1 MGKLSRI
8 VRTLVKEIRKP
19 DSFGKGEEFEQYVRD
34 YVFPKDRFD
43 LVRRSHDFSDNEDDY
58 IESTLMPDFTFRDK
72 ANGKEFHVEVKN
84 RSDYW
89 KGAVEWCKQYQLK
102 RYKAV
107 DKQLRVLIALGVGGT
122 TDYPEEI
129 FLFPV
134 KGVKYPKLFASVLE
148 QYRFYVDKPVFSKY
162 LWGLLK

>member
-8 VRTLVKEIRKP
+8 VRAVVNEIRKP
-19 DSFGKGEEFEQYVRD
+19 DSFGKGEDFEQYVRD
-34 YVFPKDRFD
+34 YVFPKNKFD
-43 LVRRSHDFSDNEDDY
+43 LVRRSHDFADNEDDY

-72 ANGKEFHVEVKN
+72 ANGKEFHVEVKY
-84 RSDYW
+84 RSYFYQ
-89 KGAVEWCKQYQLK
+89 GAVEWCKSYQLK
-102 RYKAV
+102 RYKEIA
-107 DKQLRVLIALGVGGT
+107 KEIPVLIALGVGGT

-134 KGVKYPKLFASVLE
+134 KNVKYPKLFVSVLE